1 MVCLVSYSLFSMFY
15 GKVSAQEQKD
25 TPTVNPNSISMD
37 SIDALLTGAII
48 SNNYNIERNQ
58 VYRARAYGTQ
68 YPMNRYPLLVL
79 DGNIMYYDSFDL
91 QYLDS
96 LISGQLPME
105 KENIA
110 RLFGIK
116 ESEIKRMKILKDE
129 AATSEWGSRA
139 LHGVIEV
146 VTKRGAILMRKD
158 ADDNRYAWESINE
171 EIRKEYSKTEQNSL
185 PGNGLYIPS
194 DHATYYSIEEFYNN
208 WIMK

>member
-129 AATSEWGSRA
+129 AATSEWGSKA

-146 VTKRGAILMRKD
+146 VTKRGTILMRKD
-158 ADDNRYAWESINE
+158 ADDNKYAWESINE

-185 PGNGLYIPS
+185 PGDGLYIPS